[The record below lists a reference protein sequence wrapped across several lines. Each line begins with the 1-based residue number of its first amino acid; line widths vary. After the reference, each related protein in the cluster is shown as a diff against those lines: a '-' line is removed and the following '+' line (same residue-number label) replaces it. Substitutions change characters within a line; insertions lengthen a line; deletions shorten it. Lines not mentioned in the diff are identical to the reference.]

1 MQEFYSLGQ
10 VAQRLR
16 VRQHQITYL
25 LNSKNQKLEPLRVS
39 GRRMFSESDIKK
51 IAEALGKEVKDA

>member
-10 VAQRLR
+10 VAQILG

-25 LNSKNQKLEPLRVS
+25 LNSKNQKLEPNRVS
-39 GRRMFSESDIKK
+39 GRRLFTDDDIRK
-51 IAEALGKEVKDA
+51 IAAALGKEVRDA